1 MLCNYQYHHVL
12 DILSVNWRAPNVKPL
27 SQLINL
33 AISSLKYRRISQD
46 KTFDTILWS
55 LVLAFE
61 QSFVDGR
68 RTSFRPQWFILL
80 LLIVVGEEPTYVT
93 RAHCLST
100 NLTLVLFN
108 SSETL
113 CSKRHKTLSPPE
125 HLTAEM
131 GGKRGANALQ
141 NEISS
146 VRRSKRF
153 RPGIEQKLDADEE
166 IHDERDLS
174 PEVALRNKEE
184 LRNRAKGS
192 GRSKEGE
199 KEEQL
204 TLKNNELTCQGD
216 IYVDNPLAREGRKEE
231 EEVIS
236 GKASSRG
243 NIKDETS
250 DQAMPLAARTPGLRM
265 CIGAHVSAAKGVFA
279 PGLYR

>member
-1 MLCNYQYHHVL
+1 
-12 DILSVNWRAPNVKPL
+12 
-27 SQLINL
+27 
-33 AISSLKYRRISQD
+33 
-46 KTFDTILWS
+46 
-55 LVLAFE
+55 
-61 QSFVDGR
+61 
-68 RTSFRPQWFILL
+68 
-80 LLIVVGEEPTYVT
+80 
-93 RAHCLST
+93 
-100 NLTLVLFN
+100 
-108 SSETL
+108 
-113 CSKRHKTLSPPE
+113 
-125 HLTAEM
+125 M

-153 RPGIEQKLDADEE
+153 RSGIEQKLDAEEE

-174 PEVALRNKEE
+174 PLRNKEE
-184 LRNRAKGS
+184 LRNKACSTDAKFKGP

-216 IYVDNPLAREGRKEE
+216 TYVDNPLVREERKEE

-243 NIKDETS
+243 NTKDETG

-265 CIGAHVSAAKGVFA
+265 FVGAHVSAAKGVFA
-279 PGLYR
+279 PGPYR